1 MPSGAMV
8 ELMSAK
14 WASRASRLNRNPRGL
29 STVVSAVLIV
39 VVLALV
45 GVGTYG
51 LLGGFGNNSP
61 PPTCWPPSAF
71 ACGKFVNTHDVTLLL
86 PFKSVQQGSVV
97 PFTVQ
102 LPPAEFATAYTINFG
117 DGTSISGHNASVVHN
132 FSAPGVYLVEATA
145 TVNGLVHDNLP
156 ALTLVTVT
164 ASYSANSLGSLPGIA
179 GALLSNST
187 APAGTRG
194 VTAVITAGGSVTVNA
209 SYTSAP
215 TNPAFS
221 PIPPTFVSPSGT
233 FASNVVSASSGQATV
248 TFANPGT
255 YNITFVGSAT
265 NGNATVYENYTWTVF
280 AAGAGVRA
288 GVAGAQIRT
297 TPHPGLIQAYSLAPG
312 GALSEDPAIDYETV
326 GFEPIL
332 NVYQTLITYNGSTTG
347 PTPSAFVPELATC
360 VPGSPQCARL
370 YSGDTLVSGWNY
382 TFVLQP
388 NASFY
393 DGQTGAHWGV
403 WPTDVV
409 FSLARTLG
417 FSTLPTVSANNGWI
431 LAQSLLNPGNVSWDN
446 IHGAYNN
453 TPQNI
458 MGAMTINGTD
468 CPAAALSDPTTAHGC
483 VTFDVYGGHHE
494 WPYFL
499 ELIADGLGGSVV
511 SCGWF
516 SASSQGAGI
525 PYWTSGNSSGAGDH
539 PCGEMGTPGW
549 GRAVG
554 SVPADGWDQWE
565 NLGSGA
571 FGTFQGHVQFGMLG
585 SGPYYM
591 QQYSVGIGYE
601 LAANPA
607 YSQNPYC
614 TWLQC
619 QPAAGNYASAV
630 QVTWE
635 TTAIPGEQAY
645 AAGIAD
651 FASIPQ
657 PDLQLL
663 IQLINQGSVNA
674 ISAPSLTIGFYPF
687 DMNFNIGGAQKFTS
701 NPITI
706 KNDFFSY
713 MGMRQFFARAYP
725 YQTVLRTI
733 DTYNGIQLGFGYGGA
748 IPQFMANYYPR
759 DIPWP
764 STDPCNDVT
773 NVACPAYWWAQM
785 ASSASPYYDPE
796 LALCSTNNPCQ
807 LPMFGET
814 GAAANDEVMAL
825 WASSISQLSGG
836 TIKVSPVDI
845 NFVDLIINSEFSGPG
860 QNPMPVYSLGWA
872 PDYPDPTDYVAPLYA
887 ANGTYTY
894 DNAVMQSLLVPQFTN
909 GCPSTV
915 TNFNYFANTTFGNN
929 CQGVAYKAMLT
940 ALGIAATAPAGPY
953 RVLLYDL
960 AEHIAYQLGLY
971 TYSSQGNIVA
981 SAAAWID
988 SSSLNTNVTLGGGG
1002 DEPFFW
1008 ITGNGVQ
1015 YAGSK

>member
-1 MPSGAMV
+1 
-8 ELMSAK
+8 MSANA
-14 WASRASRLNRNPRGL
+14 ASRAARFNRNPRGL

-51 LLGGFGNNSP
+51 LMGGFGTGGNAT
-61 PPTCWPPSAF
+61 TCWPPSAF
-71 ACGKFVNTHDVTLLL
+71 ACGKFVNTHDVTVLV
-86 PFKSVQQGSVV
+86 PFKSVQQGSLV
-97 PFTVQ
+97 PFTIQ
-102 LPPAEFATAYTINFG
+102 LPPSESATSYSINYG
-117 DGTSISGHNASVVHN
+117 DGVSVSSPTPSIVHN
-132 FSAPGVYLVEATA
+132 YSHPGVYIVEASA
-145 TVNGLVHDNLP
+145 NVNGLPHDNLP
-156 ALTLVTVT
+156 ALTLLSVTPSYSVT
-164 ASYSANSLGSLPGIA
+164 ALGNLPGLS
-179 GALLSNST
+179 GTLLSNST
-187 APAGTRG
+187 SPLGTHG
-194 VTAVITAGGSVTVNA
+194 VTAVIAAGGSVTVNA

-215 TNPAFS
+215 TNPGFA
-221 PIPPTFVSPSGT
+221 PLPPSFNATGGT
-233 FASNVVSASSGQATV
+233 FTVKDLSASSGQATV
-248 TFANPGT
+248 SFAAPGT
-255 YNITFVGSAT
+255 FNITFIGSAT
-265 NGNATVYENYTWTVF
+265 NGNTTLWENYTWTVF
-280 AAGAGVRA
+280 VAAAGVHA
-288 GVAGAQIRT
+288 GVAGSQLHY
-297 TPHPGLIQAYSLAPG
+297 TPHPGLIQVYSLAPG

-326 GFEPIL
+326 GFEPIV

-347 PTPSAFVPELATC
+347 PTYNAFVPELATC
-360 VPGSPQCARL
+360 VPGSPECASL
-370 YSGDTLVSGWNY
+370 YNGNTLLNGWNY
-382 TFVLQP
+382 TFVIQP

-393 DGQTGAHWGV
+393 DGNTGASWGV

-409 FSLARTLG
+409 FSLARTMG

-431 LAQSLLNPGNVSWDN
+431 VTQSLLSSGNVTWDS

-458 MGAMTINGTD
+458 LGAMTINGTD
-468 CPAAALSDPTTAHGC
+468 CPASAMSDPSVAHGC
-483 VTFDVYGGHHE
+483 VTFHVHGGGTE
-494 WPYFL
+494 RSGGKDWPYFL

-525 PYWTSGNSSGAGDH
+525 PYWTSGNSTGAGDH
-539 PCGEMGTPGW
+539 PCGEIGSPGW
-549 GRAVG
+549 GRNVAQI
-554 SVPADGWDQWE
+554 PYEGWDQWE
-565 NLGSGA
+565 QLGSGA
-571 FGTFQGHVQFGMLG
+571 FGTFQGHVQYNMLG

-591 QQYSVGIGYE
+591 QQYSVAIGYE

-619 QPAAGNYASAV
+619 QPAAHNYAPGV

-645 AAGIAD
+645 AAGEAD

-663 IQLINQGSVNA
+663 IQLINQGKVNA

-687 DMNFNIGGAQKFTS
+687 DMNFNIGGAQKFTT
-701 NPITI
+701 NPISI
-706 KNDFFSY
+706 PSDFFSY

-725 YQTVLRTI
+725 YQTILRTI

-748 IPQFMANYYPR
+748 IPQFMADYYPR

-764 STDPCNDVT
+764 NSDPCTDVS
-773 NVACPAYWWAQM
+773 NVACPSYWWYQM
-785 ASSASPYYDPE
+785 SQPSSPYYDPE
-796 LALCSTNNPCQ
+796 IAQCTSGNPCQ
-807 LPMFGET
+807 LPMFGST

-825 WASSISQLSGG
+825 WSSSISSLTGG
-836 TIKVSPVDI
+836 AVKVSPVDI
-845 NFVDLIINSEFSGPG
+845 NFVDLIINSEFTGPG
-860 QNPMPVYSLGWA
+860 QNPMPLYALGWA

-894 DNAVMQSLLVPQFTN
+894 DNAVMQSLLIQPFTL
-909 GCPSTV
+909 GCPAST
-915 TNFNYFANTTFGNN
+915 TNYNYFANTTFGNN
-929 CQGVAYKAMLT
+929 CQGQAYKAMLY
-940 ALGIAATAPAGPY
+940 ALGIAASAPAGPY

-971 TYSSQGNIVA
+971 TYTSQGNIVA
-981 SAAAWID
+981 SAASWID
-988 SSSLNTNVTLGGGG
+988 PSSINTNVTLGGGG

-1015 YAGSK
+1015 FRGST